1 MSRGR
6 QQSKKGSAESLELLL
21 DTVTN
26 TFGGILFLAL
36 LVAILL
42 QKTSPSPSADDSNE
56 SQVEPLSS
64 TAHAEMDVRVNALR
78 DQITK
83 LQDQLNNLE
92 SKIPPSSDSET
103 QELVDRVKAVR
114 SSITGALVDKAQ
126 SELDVAKL
134 QKEIS
139 EIEDEQKKLEKKK
152 QQVEEEN
159 QSTASKLAAEE
170 DESGKL
176 DEGLA
181 SLVRTD
187 KKNSLVQNVTM
198 PVIRNTSKTDFP
210 LYVRYQKL
218 FIPFDLSKGD
228 NIINTNDFIAVGD
241 PPIGYPRPDR
251 GIPLVD
257 GNIESAV
264 SSALSGFPPSTH
276 YVPIIIYRDSFD
288 HFQPI
293 KKTVLSLG
301 YRYKVLPK
309 EPGDQT
315 VWRVGQATSQ

>member
-6 QQSKKGSAESLELLL
+6 QKTKKSSAESLELLL

-56 SQVEPLSS
+56 NQVEPLSS

-103 QELVDRVKAVR
+103 QELVERVKAVR

-139 EIEDEQKKLEKKK
+139 EIDDEQKKLEKKK
-152 QQVEEEN
+152 QQVEEDN

-187 KKNSLVQNVTM
+187 KTNSLVQNVTM
-198 PVIRNTSKTDFP
+198 PVIRNTSKKDFP
-210 LYVRYQKL
+210 LYIRYQKL
-218 FIPFDLSKGD
+218 FIPFDKGD
-228 NIINTNDFIAVGD
+228 NRLNDNDFIAVGD
-241 PPIGYPRPDR
+241 PPVGYPRPDR
-251 GIPLVD
+251 GVPLVD
-257 GNIESAV
+257 GNIERAV
-264 SSALSGFPPSTH
+264 SSALSGFSPSTY

-293 KKTVLSLG
+293 KKIVLSLG
-301 YRYKVLPK
+301 YRYRVFAK

-315 VWRVGQATSQ
+315 VWLPGQAKAQ

>member
-42 QKTSPSPSADDSNE
+42 QKTSPSPSTDDSNE
-56 SQVEPLSS
+56 NQVEPLSS
-64 TAHAEMDVRVNALR
+64 TAHAEMDVRVSALR
-78 DQITK
+78 DQITR

-92 SKIPPSSDSET
+92 SKIPPSSDIET
-103 QELVDRVKAVR
+103 QELVERVKAVR

-152 QQVEEEN
+152 QQVEEDN

-187 KKNSLVQNVTM
+187 KKNSLVQNVEM
-198 PVIRNTSKTDFP
+198 PVLKKTSNSDFAI
-210 LYVRYQKL
+210 YIRYQKL
-218 FIPFDLSKGD
+218 FIPFNKGD
-228 NIINTNDFIAVGD
+228 NRLNTNHFFAVGK
-241 PPIGYPRPDR
+241 PPVGYPRPER
-251 GIPLVD
+251 GISLVD
-257 GNIESAV
+257 ANVRNIISKV
-264 SSALSGFPPSTH
+264 LTGFPPSSY
-276 YVPIIIYRDSFD
+276 YVPIIIYSDSFD
-288 HFQPI
+288 YFQSI
-293 KKTVLSLG
+293 KKEVVALG
-301 YRYKVLPK
+301 YTYKVIAK
-309 EPGDQT
+309 EPGKQT
-315 VWRVGQATSQ
+315 IWRRGAQGYSQ

>member
-42 QKTSPSPSADDSNE
+42 QNTSPSPSVDDSNE
-56 SQVEPLSS
+56 NQVEPLSN

-92 SKIPPSSDSET
+92 SKIPPASDSET
-103 QELVDRVKAVR
+103 QELVERVKAVR
-114 SSITGALVDKAQ
+114 SSIIGALVDKAQ

-139 EIEDEQKKLEKKK
+139 EIKDELKKLEKKK
-152 QQVEEEN
+152 QQVEEDN
-159 QSTASKLAAEE
+159 QSTASNLAAEE

-176 DEGLA
+176 DESIE
-181 SLVRTD
+181 SLIKTN
-187 KKNSLVQNVTM
+187 KQKSLVQNTKM
-198 PVIRNTSKTDFP
+198 PVLRKDSLKNFS
-210 LYVRYQKL
+210 LYVRYKKL
-218 FIPFDLSKGD
+218 FIPFDQGD
-228 NIINTNDFIAVGD
+228 KVLNTDHFFAVGD
-241 PPIGYPRPDR
+241 PPVGYPRPEK
-251 GIPLVD
+251 GISLDDV
-257 GNIESAV
+257 NIETTV
-264 SSALSGFPPSTH
+264 SKILSRFPASS
-276 YVPIIIYRDSFD
+276 YKIYIIVYSDSYEF
-288 HFQPI
+288 FQPI
-293 KKTVLSLG
+293 KSVVDALG
-301 YRYKVLPK
+301 YRYKPVGK
-309 EPGDQT
+309 QPGMQT
-315 VWRVGQATSQ
+315 KWVRGAQGYSQ

>member
-42 QKTSPSPSADDSNE
+42 QKTSPSPSTDDSNE
-56 SQVEPLSS
+56 NQVEPLSS
-64 TAHAEMDVRVNALR
+64 TAHAEMDVRVSALR
-78 DQITK
+78 DQITR

-92 SKIPPSSDSET
+92 SRIPPSSDIET
-103 QELVDRVKAVR
+103 QELVERVKAVR

-152 QQVEEEN
+152 QQVEEDN

-198 PVIRNTSKTDFP
+198 PVIKNTSKTDFP
-210 LYVRYQKL
+210 LYIRYQKL
-218 FIPFDLSKGD
+218 FIPL
-228 NIINTNDFIAVGD
+228 T
-241 PPIGYPRPDR
+241 
-251 GIPLVD
+251 
-257 GNIESAV
+257 
-264 SSALSGFPPSTH
+264 
-276 YVPIIIYRDSFD
+276 
-288 HFQPI
+288 
-293 KKTVLSLG
+293 
-301 YRYKVLPK
+301 
-309 EPGDQT
+309 
-315 VWRVGQATSQ
+315 